1 MKSTSTVLV
10 TGANGFLGR
19 NLSSRLRVRED
30 LILREFDIGNSLDE
44 LAAWAAEASAIFHLA
59 GVNRAEKT
67 EEFEIGNVGLTENLC
82 RILDGTESG
91 HHVIFASSIQAD
103 LPNTYGKTKRL
114 AEAVL
119 EEYFTSNPGQ
129 VTVFRLK
136 NVFGKWCRPN
146 YNSVVATFC
155 HNISRHQQ
163 VFISDPKR
171 ELELVYIDD
180 VIDALIDE
188 MDKGQGPR
196 DGVFVKD
203 SIPQNRISLG
213 DLAERLQLFWKQR
226 VSFVTPDLSNRF
238 DRQLYS
244 TLVSHIEPPD
254 WEYPLDQ
261 KSDSRGTLAE
271 FLKSQSVGQIFL
283 SRTKPGVTRG
293 NHFHHSKTEKF
304 LVVEGEGK
312 AGV

>member
-1 MKSTSTVLV
+1 
-10 TGANGFLGR
+10 
-19 NLSSRLRVRED
+19 
-30 LILREFDIGNSLDE
+30 
-44 LAAWAAEASAIFHLA
+44 
-59 GVNRAEKT
+59 
-67 EEFEIGNVGLTENLC
+67 
-82 RILDGTESG
+82 
-91 HHVIFASSIQAD
+91 
-103 LPNTYGKTKRL
+103 
-114 AEAVL
+114 
-119 EEYFTSNPGQ
+119 
-129 VTVFRLK
+129 
-136 NVFGKWCRPN
+136 
-146 YNSVVATFC
+146 
-155 HNISRHQQ
+155 
-163 VFISDPKR
+163 
-171 ELELVYIDD
+171 
-180 VIDALIDE
+180 

-293 NHFHHSKTEKF
+293 THFHHSKTEKF
-304 LVVEGEGK
+304 LVVEGEGMILLRREDGTDLHEHRVRGEDFRVVEIPPGY
-312 AGV
+312 AHSITNVGVGDMVTLFWANEIFDPEDPDTWRSQVVPLKPGETI